1 MNQKSILLHRKTI
14 VINKWSTKFNYFKY
28 KPEFIESKNEDAVP
42 VELLENASKV
52 AQIYVNAYAEAVSMN
67 DAYFERVKKLILEL
81 NVPKSKEYQEFYE
94 MTYMKSWN
102 IQSKLAEVSRLSER
116 MEYLQ
121 NAIND
126 LYDELYEV
134 IDRLHD
140 EVYVRINQ
148 EHAELYGAVNGL
160 HDELYERIN
169 QEHDEFY
176 KVLHKHR
183 E

>member
-1 MNQKSILLHRKTI
+1 
-14 VINKWSTKFNYFKY
+14 
-28 KPEFIESKNEDAVP
+28 
-42 VELLENASKV
+42 
-52 AQIYVNAYAEAVSMN
+52 
-67 DAYFERVKKLILEL
+67 
-81 NVPKSKEYQEFYE
+81 
-94 MTYMKSWN
+94 MKSWN

-126 LYDELYEV
+126 LHDELYGVFE
-134 IDRLHD
+134 RLHE
-140 EVYVRINQ
+140 EVYERINQ
-148 EHAELYGAVNGL
+148 EHEEIYGAINGL

-176 KVLHKHR
+176 KALNKYV

>member
-1 MNQKSILLHRKTI
+1 M
-14 VINKWSTKFNYFKY
+14 
-28 KPEFIESKNEDAVP
+28 
-42 VELLENASKV
+42 
-52 AQIYVNAYAEAVSMN
+52 
-67 DAYFERVKKLILEL
+67 EL

-126 LYDELYEV
+126 LHDELYEV

-148 EHAELYGAVNGL
+148 EHEELYGAVNGL

>member
-1 MNQKSILLHRKTI
+1 
-14 VINKWSTKFNYFKY
+14 
-28 KPEFIESKNEDAVP
+28 
-42 VELLENASKV
+42 
-52 AQIYVNAYAEAVSMN
+52 MN

-126 LYDELYEV
+126 L
-134 IDRLHD
+134 
-140 EVYVRINQ
+140 
-148 EHAELYGAVNGL
+148 